1 VVYGGLRIGLYEPIR
16 NMMVGK
22 DHVGDVGLGIKI
34 AAGLTTGAIG
44 ISVASPTDLVKVR
57 REGTAAVCFLP
68 AAAGWQAMGELCTAA
83 CPASPKPFTLPCRRA
98 AHMPSL
104 TPLLTPARLPLP
116 QVRMQASGRLPDGH
130 PRKYTSSMAAYRSI
144 ISTEGVGA
152 LWTGLGPNIARN
164 AIINAAE
171 LASYDQIKETLLK

>member
-1 VVYGGLRIGLYEPIR
+1 MCAWGSCGRLATC
-16 NMMVGK
+16 GK
-22 DHVGDVGLGIKI
+22 
-34 AAGLTTGAIG
+34 AGQ
-44 ISVASPTDLVKVR
+44 
-57 REGTAAVCFLP
+57 LP
-68 AAAGWQAMGELCTAA
+68 AWPCTAVLRRKKPPNP
-83 CPASPKPFTLPCRRA
+83 CPLRALSPA
-98 AHMPSL
+98 
-104 TPLLTPARLPLP
+104 LP

-130 PRKYTSSMAAYRSI
+130 PRKYTSSIAAYRSI